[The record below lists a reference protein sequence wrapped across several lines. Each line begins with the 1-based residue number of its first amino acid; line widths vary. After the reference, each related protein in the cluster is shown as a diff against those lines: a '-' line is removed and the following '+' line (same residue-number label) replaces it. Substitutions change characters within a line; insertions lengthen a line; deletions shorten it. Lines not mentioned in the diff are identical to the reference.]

1 MRKRKE
7 ITLEHLYSL
16 SISANWRYFIN
27 ESFAFWM
34 VCLYLFF
41 EYVRPQSIYPS
52 IDFLPWTKVIIL
64 GAFFGC
70 LIDKRV
76 RWVSSPVN
84 SLLILYLFL
93 VLVSSYFAY
102 FSSIS
107 YENLSAYYLWVIIY
121 FIIIN
126 IVNSERRFFIFICI
140 FLVASFKISLSLAM
154 VWMARGFSF
163 TDWGLMGPPGFFENS
178 GELAIQMLVFWPI
191 AWAFVHT
198 VRPYVSKVWY
208 LLLLLMPI
216 TAVMVIL
223 GASSRGA
230 QVALICQI
238 LIMNYR
244 FVLRPK
250 VLISSAIAIVFI
262 WSFLPDEQK
271 ERFESIG
278 QDGTSRQRIVYFM
291 NGLEMIKEHPVIGV
305 GYFNFV
311 PYFER
316 AYPED
321 VLFRTAQL
329 PHNIFIQVATDT
341 GLIGL
346 SVFLFLIYLAYKL
359 GKDIQAKCND
369 NRSVIIGR
377 CANIS
382 LIGFVVAGQFV
393 TVAYYPFLWIH
404 LALVVSLN
412 NVLKNSNSENEKK
425 VGRKRFRQLPKAKSV
440 LSDRLLVRRI
450 EGPCHRRSRD

>member
-7 ITLEHLYSL
+7 ITLEDLYSL
-16 SISANWRYFIN
+16 SISANWRYFIS

-102 FSSIS
+102 FSNIS

-191 AWAFVHT
+191 AWAFIQT
-198 VRPYVSKVWY
+198 VKPHVGKIWY

-216 TAVMVIL
+216 TAIMVIL

-230 QVALICQI
+230 QVALVCQI
-238 LIMNYR
+238 LVMNYR
-244 FVLRPK
+244 FVFRPK
-250 VLISSAIAIVFI
+250 VLASSVVAIFLI

-271 ERFESIG
+271 ERFERAG
-278 QDGTSRQRIVYFM
+278 DDATSRQRIVYFM
-291 NGLEMIKEHPVIGV
+291 NGVEMIKEHPVLGV
-305 GYFNFV
+305 GYFNFA
-311 PYFER
+311 PYFDR

-321 VLFRTAQL
+321 ILFGNAQL
-329 PHNIFIQVATDT
+329 PHNIFIQIATDT
-341 GLIGL
+341 GLLGL
-346 SVFLFLIYLAYKL
+346 AVFLFLLYYAFKL
-359 GKDIQAKCND
+359 GKDLEKQCPD
-369 NRSVIIGR
+369 NRSRTIGR

-382 LIGFVVAGQFV
+382 LLGFVIAGQFV

-412 NVLKNSNSENEKK
+412 NVLNQSKLKKKKGARKN
-425 VGRKRFRQLPKAKSV
+425 RFGELPKPKSV
-440 LSDRLLVRRI
+440 LSDRLLIR
-450 EGPCHRRSRD
+450 